1 MSKNELKIQVLKLA
15 DSTSGKPVVMG
26 TVRMEDFAGIYD
38 VDQYDPQSQG
48 DIGDEGEGYQRSEEP
63 KRVALYVN
71 NLVTNQTD
79 SNTSIICNIRNFK
92 DTELIDEN
100 GNYYLIFDKKDI
112 VLHVSEGQHRSAGY
126 KSIMDDLELK
136 DAFKDI
142 PIPVIFYLGEDID
155 HEKLTF
161 FNTNFYQKS
170 VPINNKQELQIGI
183 LNVKESEVKS
193 VELMKLIRNDSK
205 VWEGKLIKPNSK
217 IGILPSSGFTTS
229 IKQHLATQ
237 AWFEMLEVTTIYTFL
252 NAFWEAVKTTLPEC
266 FEEPEKFALQ
276 KAVGVNVM
284 HSILPIIYQKIRDN
298 GEKPDDPATW
308 EKYLGYLKKH
318 KSDNRETPPTPANGY
333 KFWLTGKSGGAGRY
347 SSAAGKAELIGI
359 FKDAVK

>member
-26 TVRMEDFAGIYD
+26 TIRMEDFAGIYD

-136 DAFKDI
+136 DTFKDI

-170 VPINNKQELQIGI
+170 SN
-183 LNVKESEVKS
+183 
-193 VELMKLIRNDSK
+193 
-205 VWEGKLIKPNSK
+205 
-217 IGILPSSGFTTS
+217 
-229 IKQHLATQ
+229 
-237 AWFEMLEVTTIYTFL
+237 
-252 NAFWEAVKTTLPEC
+252 
-266 FEEPEKFALQ
+266 
-276 KAVGVNVM
+276 
-284 HSILPIIYQKIRDN
+284 
-298 GEKPDDPATW
+298 
-308 EKYLGYLKKH
+308 
-318 KSDNRETPPTPANGY
+318 
-333 KFWLTGKSGGAGRY
+333 
-347 SSAAGKAELIGI
+347 
-359 FKDAVK
+359 